1 MTGTVVL
8 VVFLPV
14 VELVVFLP
22 VVELVVFTLP
32 TVELVVDVKLTL
44 VEFDEV
50 AFVTFVTLLAN
61 AIGALG
67 TWHWHL
73 LVGSTFVEFTLLQS
87 LHVQLVK
94 LEVWLVPTV
103 TLQMQF

>member
-1 MTGTVVL
+1 M
-8 VVFLPV
+8 
-14 VELVVFLP
+14 LVVFLP

-32 TVELVVDVKLTL
+32 TVEFVVLTL

-50 AFVTFVTLLAN
+50 ALVTLLAS
-61 AIGALG
+61 AVGALG

-87 LHVQLVK
+87 LHVQVVK
-94 LEVWLVPTV
+94 LEVWLAPTV
-103 TLQMQF
+103 TLQTQF

>member
-1 MTGTVVL
+1 MTGTVV
-8 VVFLPV
+8 
-14 VELVVFLP
+14 LVVFLP

-67 TWHWHL
+67 TWHLHL